1 MVSYLAEKKRDL
13 LAIRVPLYVLGC
25 KEDEMI
31 IFILTY
37 AVLAL
42 LGLSLVGSMS
52 AHTPQPS
59 AKARFQPMSSTSR
72 AVPLR

>member
-1 MVSYLAEKKRDL
+1 MVLYLAENKSEL
-13 LAIRVPLYVLGC
+13 LAIRMPLSLVARR
-25 KEDEMI
+25 DDMI
-31 IFILTY
+31 IFFLTY

-52 AHTPQPS
+52 AQVSKPS

-72 AVPLR
+72 AVPVR

>member
-1 MVSYLAEKKRDL
+1 
-13 LAIRVPLYVLGC
+13 
-25 KEDEMI
+25 MI
-31 IFILTY
+31 IFVLTY

-52 AHTPQPS
+52 AQTPKPS
-59 AKARFQPMSSTSR
+59 AKARFQLMPSTSR

>member
-1 MVSYLAEKKRDL
+1 
-13 LAIRVPLYVLGC
+13 
-25 KEDEMI
+25 MI
-31 IFILTY
+31 IFVLTY

-42 LGLSLVGSMS
+42 LGLSLMGSMS
-52 AHTPQPS
+52 AQIHKSS